1 MTILIGGDIMA
12 IENNIA
18 NFNGFFIADVLGI
31 DKAKR
36 RLAVHIPKLMPAIAN
51 GADPKSADI
60 STSLNTIVDGINFSQ
75 TIKIRNTI

>member
-51 GADPKSADI
+51 GADPRSADI